1 MKRIFLP
8 ILGLVLACSA
18 CQDDSASAF
27 VSTAD
32 VYRFWE
38 AYDQIVASDDTSNQ
52 RTLLRSLYLD
62 PGSPGLDA
70 LRERR
75 GYTENVY
82 LEAIRSYPQFWASIR
97 KNTLQSRELAGG
109 IDAGVAKFKDLYPAM
124 KPAQVYF
131 TIGAMY
137 TGGTTLDSLVL
148 IGAELALADS
158 SVVTSELP
166 ERLGENLSRFFET
179 NPINDVVLLNVHEFV
194 HTQQN
199 SNGYDLLSQCLYEGV
214 AEFVSVLALETE
226 SAVPAVEY
234 GQQNAEL
241 VRTAFAQQVGA
252 PHWNDWLYNDFSNDF
267 GVRDLGYYVGYAMCE
282 SYYDQA
288 ADKQAAIARMIE
300 LDYTDTTSVEAFI
313 NDSGYFDEP
322 VDSLKADFERNR
334 PYVTGIREIP
344 AGSMES
350 VDPGLTQL
358 TVEFSAPMST
368 RFRNQRYGPL
378 GADAVLPVRSLQFSP
393 DKQSIVIGVD
403 LEPGQ
408 RYQLQLTDQYRS
420 LDGRVMQPYLL
431 DIRTGMP
438 E

>member
-1 MKRIFLP
+1 MKRTLIPL
-8 ILGLVLACSA
+8 LGLLLAGAA
-18 CQDDSASAF
+18 CQNTSTEF

-38 AYDQIVASDDTSNQ
+38 AYDQIVATDDTSNQ
-52 RTLLRSLYLD
+52 RILLRSLYLD

-75 GYTENVY
+75 GYTEDVY
-82 LEAIRSYPQFWASIR
+82 LNAIRSYPQFWSSV
-97 KNTLQSRELAGG
+97 KENTLRSAEFAEE
-109 IDAGVAKFKDLYPAM
+109 IEAGVAKFKDLYPAM
-124 KPAQVYF
+124 RSAQVYF
-131 TIGAMY
+131 TVGALY

-148 IGAELALADS
+148 IGAEIAMADS
-158 SVVTSELP
+158 SIVTTELP
-166 ERLGENLSRFFET
+166 ERLGENLSRFFAT

-199 SNGYDLLSQCLYEGV
+199 ANGYDLLSQCLYEGV

-226 SAVPAVEY
+226 SAVPAVDY
-234 GQQNAEL
+234 GQENAEL
-241 VRTAFAQQVGA
+241 VRTAFAQQVGS
-252 PHWNDWLYNDFSNDF
+252 PHWNDWLYNNFENDF
-267 GVRDLGYYVGYAMCE
+267 GMRDLGYYVGYAMCE
-282 SYYDQA
+282 SYYDQVD
-288 ADKQAAIARMIE
+288 DKKAAIARMIE
-300 LDYTDTTSVEAFI
+300 LNYTDTTEVESFI

-322 VDSLKADFERNR
+322 VDSLKADYERNR
-334 PYVTGIREIP
+334 PYVTGIREVP
-344 AGSMES
+344 AGSIES

-358 TVEFSAPMST
+358 TVEFSEPMSN

-378 GADAVLPVRSLQFSP
+378 GADNVLPVRSLQFSP
-393 DKQSIVIGVD
+393 DQQSIVIGVD

-431 DIRTGMP
+431 DIQTRN
-438 E
+438 

>member
-1 MKRIFLP
+1 MKRTLIP
-8 ILGLVLACSA
+8 ILALVLACTA
-18 CQDDSASAF
+18 CQNRSTEF
-27 VSTAD
+27 VSTTD

-38 AYDQIVASDDTSNQ
+38 AYDQIVATDDTSNQ
-52 RTLLRSLYLD
+52 RTLLRSLYLE
-62 PGSPGLDA
+62 PGTPGLNA

-75 GYTENVY
+75 GYTEDVY
-82 LEAIRSYPQFWASIR
+82 LEAIRSYPQFWASVR
-97 KNTLQSRELAGG
+97 KNTLRSSELAGG

-131 TIGAMY
+131 TIGALY

-166 ERLGENLSRFFET
+166 ERLGENLSRFFAT

-226 SAVPAVEY
+226 SAVPAVDY
-234 GQQNAEL
+234 GQQNTE
-241 VRTAFAQQVGA
+241 VIRTAFAKQAGS
-252 PHWNDWLYNDFSNDF
+252 PHWNDWLYNDFGNDF
-267 GVRDLGYYVGYAMCE
+267 GVRDLGYYMGYAMCE

-300 LDYTDTTSVEAFI
+300 LDYTDTTAVETFI
-313 NDSGYFDEP
+313 NESGYFDEP

-334 PYVTGIREIP
+334 PYVTGIREVR

-358 TVEFSAPMST
+358 TVEFSEPMST

-378 GADAVLPVRSLQFSP
+378 GADGVLPVRSLQFSP

-403 LEPGQ
+403 LEPGR

-420 LDGRVMQPYLL
+420 LDGRVMQPYLI
-431 DIRTGMP
+431 DIQTRK
-438 E
+438 